1 MNFPNSIGRRQA
13 DKLLSC
19 KRGTLQE
26 KGRMSPRAE
35 LQWHRGWQGPITGPQ
50 GRASGHRGL
59 FSGLETQRNLS
70 CRIWNLLGTGDPLSL
85 PISLFYNGMSI
96 LCLPHHCI
104 WGAESLFYQIHRSTD
119 REELCH
125 RMDHIQSLTHIM
137 IQMRFGIFE
146 LVIFR

>member
-1 MNFPNSIGRRQA
+1 MVSTPVAYTNCPQGFQECYISRNNANLHWQDEGRLMNFPNSIGRRQA

-70 CRIWNLLGTGDPLSL
+70 CWIWNLLGTGDPLSL

-104 WGAESLFYQIHRSTD
+104 WGAESLFY
-119 REELCH
+119 
-125 RMDHIQSLTHIM
+125 
-137 IQMRFGIFE
+137 
-146 LVIFR
+146 